1 MTFGLFLI
9 LCSLILF
16 IYAILFERYKK
27 GNKKEYI
34 YNFIILI
41 AMSGILFAMAMPSS
55 FHNNSNK
62 LLKSCYRGQER
73 LVYAIE
79 KYNSDNQDNLFPE
92 NCNDSE
98 IEKYQKE
105 LLLNNKYLKEQV
117 YLTRYCSLEIK
128 DSELFCIEH
137 GSCNPKSKYYT
148 DGHPV
153 EGYTNNKV
161 DESVRNQF
169 KEIENK
175 KKERYYSLIVAFI
188 GLVAALKFFIF
199 IIL

>member
-41 AMSGILFAMAMPSS
+41 VMSGILFAMAMPSS

-62 LLKSCYRGQER
+62 FLKFCYRAQGI
-73 LVYAIE
+73 LVNAIE

-92 NCNDSE
+92 NCNNSE

-105 LLLNNKYLKEQV
+105 LLLNNKYLK
-117 YLTRYCSLEIK
+117 
-128 DSELFCIEH
+128 
-137 GSCNPKSKYYT
+137 
-148 DGHPV
+148 
-153 EGYTNNKV
+153 
-161 DESVRNQF
+161 
-169 KEIENK
+169 
-175 KKERYYSLIVAFI
+175 
-188 GLVAALKFFIF
+188 
-199 IIL
+199 